1 MTDETTRDEVRQPM
15 RQGSMSR
22 GVFGVC
28 FQVAWARAARDAR
41 DRQRLPRRGGEIR
54 DVPASRSDA
63 GMMVDGENVFERVLI

>member
-1 MTDETTRDEVRQPM
+1 M
-15 RQGSMSR
+15 
-22 GVFGVC
+22 FGVC